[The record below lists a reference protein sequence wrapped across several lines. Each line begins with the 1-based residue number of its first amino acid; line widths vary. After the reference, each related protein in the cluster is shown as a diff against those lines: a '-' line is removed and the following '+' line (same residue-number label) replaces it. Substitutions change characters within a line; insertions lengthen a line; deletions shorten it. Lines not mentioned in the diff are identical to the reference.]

1 MLHHECRHEA
11 VPLPSPQEDITSAP
25 RDLTIIARPQPNTA
39 YAAED
44 TKSGYLRPSLRKP
57 TRLLKL
63 NYHPH
68 LCQHARPSPMS
79 GPLRTRPRCS
89 PLPIPCILTDASHRI
104 SPLRHPRR
112 AHCAGLLRVRVRES
126 PCPLPPAFRHWITKG
141 VHTVLCCIGLCA

>member
-25 RDLTIIARPQPNTA
+25 RDLTIIARPPPNTA

-44 TKSGYLRPSLRKP
+44 TKSGYLTPSLRKP

-89 PLPIPCILTDASHRI
+89 PLPIPASHRFFFWSQTQKMVACDHFCATKNCLRPRQCDEKFFCDQICATIKKNATI
-104 SPLRHPRR
+104 SM
-112 AHCAGLLRVRVRES
+112 RVKNR
-126 PCPLPPAFRHWITKG
+126 L
-141 VHTVLCCIGLCA
+141 